1 MPQFLFAAF
10 IIAVIYVAARFFV
23 RANPSSLAKTLRQL
37 IGALL
42 FAVGIALVF
51 SVRFALFALPVLL
64 AAAAIF
70 FGSKNS
76 FKSRGSSARS
86 NGVGS
91 QGARGK
97 GANGKASHVKTAF
110 FDMELDHASGE
121 MDGFVCA
128 GAFDGARLSDLEQ
141 SDLKA
146 LYNEISGHTSIDG
159 DSLSL
164 LETYLDSVLPSWR
177 EDFHVDSDT
186 RQGSTASAGAI
197 TEEEAYEILGL
208 GRDADVA
215 EIRAAHRR
223 LMLKLHP
230 DRGGS
235 TVLAAKINEAK
246 DILLRNHSS
255 KS

>member
-10 IIAVIYVAARFFV
+10 MVALIYVAARFFV

-42 FAVGIALVF
+42 FAVGIAFVF

-64 AAAAIF
+64 AAAAVF
-70 FGSKNS
+70 FGSKRP
-76 FKSRGSSARS
+76 FKPRGGSARS
-86 NGVGS
+86 NGAGS
-91 QGARGK
+91 HGAK
-97 GANGKASHVKTAF
+97 GKASHVKTAF

-121 MDGFVCA
+121 MDGLVCA

-146 LYNEISGHTSIDG
+146 LYNEISSHTSIDG

-164 LETYLDSVLPSWR
+164 LETYLDSVLPGWR

-186 RQGSTASAGAI
+186 GQRSTTSSGSI

-208 GRDADVA
+208 GRDADIA

-255 KS
+255 NS

>member
-1 MPQFLFAAF
+1 MPQFLFAVF
-10 IIAVIYVAARFFV
+10 IMVLIYVAAKFFV

-51 SVRFALFALPVLL
+51 SLRFALFALPVLL
-64 AAAAIF
+64 AGAAVF
-70 FGSKNS
+70 FGSKRP
-76 FKSRGSSARS
+76 FKSRGGSARS
-86 NGVGS
+86 NGAGPH
-91 QGARGK
+91 GAK
-97 GANGKASHVKTAF
+97 GKASNVKTAF

-121 MDGFVCA
+121 MDGLICA

-164 LETYLDSVLPSWR
+164 LETYLDSVLPGWR
-177 EDFHVDSDT
+177 EDFHVDSGT
-186 RQGSTASAGAI
+186 GQGSTASAGTI

-215 EIRAAHRR
+215 DIRAAHRR
-223 LMLKLHP
+223 LMLKFHP

-255 KS
+255 NS